1 MSELKEVWNFKSH
14 EGYQKAYQHHSRFL
28 KNTHEF
34 SIYLPPKAVKG
45 ERCPVVYWLTGAAS
59 DDREFMLKSGFQK
72 YASENEIIVVAP
84 EPRPLPLNDMAKEI
98 SSKYFVQFGFYLD
111 ATEPPYDEQFKMY
124 SYVMDEL
131 MPLVEF
137 KFPVLQDKRGIAGHS
152 MGGMGALNL
161 GLRHHD
167 LFQSISVFSAV
178 CNPSKC
184 TIGQELMKYY
194 FGEGAEEATKL
205 YDPCVL
211 AANYTGPHRHILFD
225 HGGKDELDFLVLAPN
240 FLKSAMYKNLSV
252 TYRLRSDYTHGIEI
266 ISSYIEDHIIHH
278 RKELNWNP

>member
-45 ERCPVVYWLTGAAS
+45 ERCPVVYWLAGAATE
-59 DDREFMLKSGFQK
+59 DREFALKTGFQK
-72 YASENEIIVVAP
+72 FAAENEMIFVAP
-84 EPRPLPLNDMAKEI
+84 EPRPVPMGDMEKRV
-98 SSKYFVQFGFYLD
+98 SSKYLAQFGFYLD
-111 ATEPPYDEQFKMY
+111 ATEPAYEQFKMY
-124 SYVMDEL
+124 SYVMNEL

-152 MGGMGALNL
+152 MGGCGALNYA
-161 GLRHHD
+161 LRHHD
-167 LFQSISVFSAV
+167 LFQSISVFSAI
-178 CNPSKC
+178 CSP
-184 TIGQELMKYY
+184 GQSPLLMECMKFY
-194 FGEGAEEATKL
+194 FGDGADEAL
-205 YDPCVL
+205 QLWDPCVL

-225 HGGKDELDFLVLAPN
+225 HGGKDELDSFLSIPA
-240 FLKSAMYKNLSV
+240 FLRTAMFKNLSV
-252 TYRLRSDYTHGIEI
+252 TYRLKSGYAHGMDIVAAC
-266 ISSYIEDHIIHH
+266 IEDHIVHH